1 MILVHRKGL
10 LLFWIN
16 NVIFVSSQK
25 GTAPLAEE
33 SAEEDEDDIDI
44 DFDDEDFE
52 GLSLSLSLSMIDTL
66 FLKNKYLSCLVSSFI
81 MVNIPFFC
89 AWQMMKMI
97 CLSIIWL
104 KNLIHPHI
112 LPRELVKLHMQY
124 YQAVF
129 YRLPCWLWG
138 SFHPSRTE

>member
-1 MILVHRKGL
+1 MSIWMILVHRKGL

-52 GLSLSLSLSMIDTL
+52 GLSLSISIHDW
-66 FLKNKYLSCLVSSFI
+66 YVVS
-81 MVNIPFFC
+81 
-89 AWQMMKMI
+89 
-97 CLSIIWL
+97 
-104 KNLIHPHI
+104 
-112 LPRELVKLHMQY
+112 
-124 YQAVF
+124 
-129 YRLPCWLWG
+129 
-138 SFHPSRTE
+138 